1 MIDAMADERL
11 EVGASAKLEP
21 GTLRLRR
28 TKPGEHPVF
37 LVTQAI
43 EAGQVVAIVPLDP
56 GPVHQGT
63 LVRGATVVS
72 GASGVEGL
80 VTPQTGE

>member
-28 TKPGEHPVF
+28 TKPGEHAVF
-37 LVTQAI
+37 LVTQMI
-43 EAGQVVAIVPLDP
+43 EPGQVVSIIPLDP
-56 GPVHQGT
+56 GLVHQGT
-63 LVRGATVVS
+63 PVRGSTVAGP
-72 GASGVEGL
+72 GAG
-80 VTPQTGE
+80 QTGE